1 MAPAQVGDVFS
12 ELLVLI
18 SSHRGLVLCVTAGVF
33 SMADGLDGLDRV
45 VIISLARRQ
54 AKRASML
61 ERAAAAG
68 VGHACTVFDA
78 VDGSAISVEWLRE
91 HGYVPYA
98 QWRIEGHPSRFY
110 RRELLWGEL
119 GCTISH
125 LRVWEECALRA
136 DAGEQRPTLVLE
148 DDMVFPDMF
157 ASKLARV
164 LAAADAAPAT
174 HGVSA
179 PDLIY
184 LLSKPFGEIARGT
197 RSVEAPIDDE
207 RQLVLNPPPSRKTGA
222 YLIWPAG
229 ARKLVASALRTNL
242 VPSDDFL
249 PAVAAGHPLRPEL
262 DALFRVPLAP
272 PLAAAEHGEEAA
284 QPRGFVAYAVGP
296 SLLAERRITMS
307 DTENSAALDGHA
319 YEQSEA

>member
-1 MAPAQVGDVFS
+1 
-12 ELLVLI
+12 
-18 SSHRGLVLCVTAGVF
+18 
-33 SMADGLDGLDRV
+33 MADSSGLDASSGLDGLDRI

-61 ERAAAAG
+61 ERAATAG
-68 VGHACTVFDA
+68 IGHACTVFDA
-78 VDGSAISVEWLRE
+78 IDGSAIDLEWLRE
-91 HGYVPYA
+91 HGYAPYA
-98 QWRIEGHPSRFY
+98 RWRIEGHPSRFY

-136 DAGEQRPTLVLE
+136 EAGERRPTLVLE
-148 DDMVFPDMF
+148 DDMVFPELF
-157 ASKLARV
+157 APKLARV
-164 LAAADAAPAT
+164 LAAADAAPAA
-174 HGVSA
+174 HGVPA

-184 LLSKPFGEIARGT
+184 LLSKPFGETARGT
-197 RSVEAPIDDE
+197 RSAEAPIDDE
-207 RQLVLNPPPSRKTGA
+207 RQLVFNPPPSRKTGA

-272 PLAAAEHGEEAA
+272 PVAAERGEEAA
-284 QPRGFVAYAVGP
+284 QSPRRSHGGGFVAYAVGP
-296 SLLAERRITMS
+296 SLLAERRLTMS
-307 DTENSAALDGHA
+307 DTENSAALDGPHA
-319 YEQSEA
+319 